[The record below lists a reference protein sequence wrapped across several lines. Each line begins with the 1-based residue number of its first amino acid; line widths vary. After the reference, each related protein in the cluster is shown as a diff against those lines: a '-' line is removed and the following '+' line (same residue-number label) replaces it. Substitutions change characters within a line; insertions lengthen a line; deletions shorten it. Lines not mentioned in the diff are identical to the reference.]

1 MKTITTTLLA
11 AGFLAAAGLTAI
23 AQDAPAPEAEGGES
37 RTSEFRTFDPTEE
50 DWETFRS
57 SGEITHQGGEAVYNS
72 VCAGCHMPV
81 GEGAEGAGYYPALAE
96 NEMLA
101 APSYP
106 IYVILEGQKA
116 MPPFAGILDDQQVAD
131 VVNYIRANFGNDFIE
146 EWGEATA
153 EEVEATRQ

>member
-1 MKTITTTLLA
+1 MKTLTKTLLA
-11 AGFLAAAGLTAI
+11 AGLLTGAALTAI

-37 RTSEFRTFDPTEE
+37 RTSEFRTFDPTED

-72 VCAGCHMPV
+72 VCAGCHMPE
-81 GEGAEGAGYYPALAE
+81 GEGADGAGYYPALAD
-96 NEMLA
+96 NAMIA

-106 IYVILEGQKA
+106 TYVILEGQKA

-131 VVNYIRANFGNDFIE
+131 VVNYIRSNFGNDFIE

-153 EEVEATRQ
+153 EDVEATRQ

>member
-11 AGFLAAAGLTAI
+11 AGLLAAAGLTAI

-72 VCAGCHMPV
+72 VCAGCHMPE
-81 GEGAEGAGYYPALAE
+81 GEGAVGAGNYPALAE
-96 NEMLA
+96 NEMLR
-101 APSYP
+101 
-106 IYVILEGQKA
+106 
-116 MPPFAGILDDQQVAD
+116 FAVLSDLPDP
-131 VVNYIRANFGNDFIE
+131 
-146 EWGEATA
+146 
-153 EEVEATRQ
+153 